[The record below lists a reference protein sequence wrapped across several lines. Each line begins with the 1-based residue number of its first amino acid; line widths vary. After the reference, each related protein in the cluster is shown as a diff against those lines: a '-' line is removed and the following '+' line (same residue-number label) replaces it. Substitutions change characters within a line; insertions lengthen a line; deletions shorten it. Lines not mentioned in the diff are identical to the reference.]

1 MDITN
6 FISNILGIGSGFEA
20 ESIELKDSIKEIH
33 IHLKYLPKTYKREG
47 FICVFMILHQ
57 NWNGNI

>member
-6 FISNILGIGSGFEA
+6 FISNILGVGSDFEA

-33 IHLKYLPKTYKREG
+33 IHFKVPA
-47 FICVFMILHQ
+47 
-57 NWNGNI
+57 